1 MRRLTTI
8 IFLLLLGGLIAA
20 CGGTDDSAAHSAPNV
35 SATNTPPPT
44 VAAVPDI
51 VISDFAYAV
60 RGPVKA
66 GQQVIIVDKDEASHS
81 VTADAGNA
89 FDVRVSGGGG
99 TSTFTAPSAPG
110 TYAFHCRY
118 HATMHGSL
126 IVQ

>member
-1 MRRLTTI
+1 
-8 IFLLLLGGLIAA
+8 
-20 CGGTDDSAAHSAPNV
+20 
-35 SATNTPPPT
+35 
-44 VAAVPDI
+44 VPDI

-60 RGPVKA
+60 RGPVQA
-66 GQQVIIVDKDEASHS
+66 GQQDIIVDKDEASHS
-81 VTADAGNA
+81 VTADAGNV

-126 IVQ
+126 VVQ